1 MSPQDLYRTIQDL
14 TRTFPRRDEPHQDP
28 PLRNFPGPYQE
39 PPKPCHQGTCYPATS
54 HLTLSFQQ
62 PATCIRSTWHRKWP
76 GGMREA
82 CKSATPRFTLGEGRA
97 KPEVKLSYSI
107 ANLHF
112 QSPFPVSIYNL
123 HFQSPIPISTSNLH
137 FQSPLQISTSNL
149 NFQSST
155 ISNLNFHPQ
164 EFCKEIC
171 KRLSKRLASP
181 PPTRGGTPLTPQR
194 PCAFRKI
201 DHFDH
206 NIGPFFVQNR

>member
-1 MSPQDLYRTIQDL
+1 MTVARGAGTETLQRSDSSMDYKHSTEHKQSSWQRSGPAECAERLNPPPQ
-14 TRTFPRRDEPHQDP
+14 
-28 PLRNFPGPYQE
+28 G
-39 PPKPCHQGTCYPATS
+39 S
-54 HLTLSFQQ
+54 
-62 PATCIRSTWHRKWP
+62 
-76 GGMREA
+76 
-82 CKSATPRFTLGEGRA
+82 TLGEGRA

-112 QSPFPVSIYNL
+112 QSPFPVSISNL

-155 ISNLNFHPQ
+155 ISNLSFHPQ

-201 DHFDH
+201 DHFDG

>member
-1 MSPQDLYRTIQDL
+1 MELAVSSLQPPAGSPQTGPAECAERLN
-14 TRTFPRRDEPHQDP
+14 P
-28 PLRNFPGPYQE
+28 PP
-39 PPKPCHQGTCYPATS
+39 QGSPWERGV
-54 HLTLSFQQ
+54 LNQ
-62 PATCIRSTWHRKWP
+62 
-76 GGMREA
+76 
-82 CKSATPRFTLGEGRA
+82 KSSSPTQ
-97 KPEVKLSYSI
+97 SQISI
-107 ANLHF
+107 SNLHF
-112 QSPFPVSIYNL
+112 QSPF
-123 HFQSPIPISTSNLH
+123 PISTSNLH

-201 DHFDH
+201 DHFDG
-206 NIGPFFVQNR
+206 NLGPFFVQNR